1 MRKKYLSRCFY
12 FLPTKKYREVPESF
26 KFDGLTQWSNDE
38 YLIVYLTFENI
49 FTQKTTFCIKS
60 KIIMKKLNVGPI
72 SPHHFPFPV
81 FAHTFPSLKSP

>member
-1 MRKKYLSRCFY
+1 M
-12 FLPTKKYREVPESF
+12 PESF

-81 FAHTFPSLKSP
+81 LHTLSLLSSPLDVLAIN